1 MQSDYVFLI
10 GLNQI
15 AMFLKLL
22 NPGVP
27 KASVAM
33 LQNAEVRHFL
43 RFVIFGKVGCFCLTL
58 SDYWLL
64 QLQFGYQFL

>member
-1 MQSDYVFLI
+1 MWSRGMQSDYIFLI

-15 AMFLKLL
+15 SMFLKLL

-33 LQNAEVRHFL
+33 LQNADLRHLL
-43 RFVIFGKVGCFCLTL
+43 RFVIFGKVGCFCLAL
-58 SDYWLL
+58 SN
-64 QLQFGYQFL
+64 